1 MSSRNILA
9 FAAAFVLAPL
19 AFVLC
24 FAPPAHAADNL
35 QSVLSRLDQAAAN
48 FHTTTADFTFDTE
61 TVEPIADTDIQ
72 KGTVYYERQGSA
84 FKMAA
89 HINQSNGNPIVRAY
103 ADIDG
108 HLSFYDQPTN
118 QVTRI
123 SGASKFEGYISLG
136 FGASG
141 RDLAGKWTISDLGPE
156 IIDGVKTEK
165 LELIARDPAVRK
177 IFTKVTI
184 WVDLDRAVSL
194 RQRFDEGASVYRICT
209 YSHFRIN
216 QSLPRDAFSY
226 KTNSSTTYVNR

>member
-1 MSSRNILA
+1 MSFRNNL
-9 FAAAFVLAPL
+9 PL
-19 AFVLC
+19 AATLALALLI
-24 FAPPAHAADNL
+24 APSAHAANNL
-35 QSVLSRLDQAAAN
+35 QSALSRLDQAAAN
-48 FHTTTADFTFDTE
+48 FHTTTADFVFDTE
-61 TVEPIADTDIQ
+61 TVEPIADSDIQ
-72 KGTVYYERQGSA
+72 KGTIYYERHNGG

-89 HINQSNGNPIVRAY
+89 HINQANNQPVTRAY

-118 QVTRI
+118 QVTRV

-141 RDLAGKWTISDLGPE
+141 RDLAEKWNITDLGPE
-156 IIDGVKTEK
+156 VIDGVKTEK
-165 LELIARDPAVRK
+165 LELIAKDPAVRK

-209 YSHFRIN
+209 FSHIRIN
-216 QSLPRDAFSY
+216 QSQPRDAFSY
-226 KTNSSTTYVNR
+226 KTNSSTTYVDR